1 MAQELK
7 MTHGHPGKLLLKFA
21 LPLMLGNVFQQL
33 YTVLDTAIVG
43 QGVGMNALAALGTV
57 DWLNWMFV
65 GIAQGFTQ
73 GFSVRTAQKYGQG
86 DTEGVKRSAGVSFWL
101 SLLIGVGLMVVSQF
115 GLNGFLTLLKVP
127 DTLRPGAQEYT
138 RIIFA
143 GLPVVMYFNYC
154 ASLLRAVGDSKTP
167 LYAMMAAALTNIVLD
182 CIAVFVLDWGIAGA
196 AAATVIAQCLSAAVC
211 TVKLLKTPVLRFEKR
226 HMKPEGKDLGKLL
239 FLGVPVALQNIVIS
253 IGGMV
258 VQSVVNHF
266 DTAFIAGFTSSNK
279 LYGVLEIAALSYGYA
294 VTTYTGQNYGARLWE
309 RIRGGIRWAVVISL
323 ATAVAISGIMILL
336 GRPITMLFISK
347 ENPELA
353 AQAGEVA
360 YRYLFV
366 MSAALPV
373 LYLLYAY
380 RSALQGMGNTVI
392 PLLSG
397 VLELFIRVGCAVA
410 ISLTGFRDGLLCIE
424 VLAWVAAAAL
434 LATAYYVSAARLG
447 KK

>member
-21 LPLMLGNVFQQL
+21 LPLMLGNVFLQL

-57 DWLNWMFV
+57 DWLNWMFI

-73 GFSVRTAQKYGQG
+73 GFSVRTAQKFGQG
-86 DTEGVKRSAGVSFWL
+86 DTEGVKRSAGVALWL
-101 SLLIGVGLMVVSQF
+101 SLLIGVGLMVVSQL
-115 GLNGFLTLLKVP
+115 GLSGFLTLLKVP
-127 DTLRPGAQEYT
+127 DTLRPGALEYT
-138 RIIFA
+138 RILFA
-143 GLPVVMYFNYC
+143 GIPVVMYFNYC

-167 LYAMMAAALTNIVLD
+167 LYAMMAAALTNIALD
-182 CIAVFVLDWGIAGA
+182 CVAVFVLGWGIAGA
-196 AAATVIAQCLSAAVC
+196 AIATVIAQSLSAAVC

-226 HMKPEGKDLGKLL
+226 HLKPQNKDLGKLL
-239 FLGVPVALQNIVIS
+239 FLGVPVALQNVVIS

-309 RIRGGIRWAVVISL
+309 RIRKGTRWAVVISI
-323 ATAVAISGIMILL
+323 ATSVAISLIMIAL
-336 GRPITMLFISK
+336 GRSITMLFISR
-347 ENPELA
+347 EDAALA

-360 YRYLFV
+360 YRYLFL

-424 VLAWVAAAAL
+424 VLAWVAAATL
-434 LATAYYVSAARLG
+434 LATAYYVCIARLG
-447 KK
+447 KN

>member
-1 MAQELK
+1 MAQQLK
-7 MTHGHPGKLLLKFA
+7 MTQGHPGKLLLKFA

-43 QGVGMNALAALGTV
+43 QGVGMNALASLGTV
-57 DWLNWMFV
+57 DWLNWMFI

-73 GFSVRTAQKYGQG
+73 GFSVRTAQKYGEG
-86 DTEGVKRSAGVSFWL
+86 DIEGVKRSAGVALWL
-101 SLLIGVGLMVVSQF
+101 SLCIGIGLSIVSQL
-115 GLNGFLTLLKVP
+115 GLNGLLTLLKVP
-127 DTLRPGAQEYT
+127 DTLRPGALEYT
-138 RIIFA
+138 RILFA

-154 ASLLRAVGDSKTP
+154 ASILRAVGDSKTP

-182 CIAVFVLDWGIAGA
+182 CIAVFVLGWGIAGA
-196 AAATVIAQCLSAAVC
+196 AVATVIAQCLSAVVC

-226 HMKPEGKDLGKLL
+226 HMKPQNKDLGKLL
-239 FLGVPVALQNIVIS
+239 LLGIPVALQNIVIS

-309 RIRGGIRWAVVISL
+309 RIRSGIRWAVVISL
-323 ATAVAISGIMILL
+323 ITATVISGIMIAL

-347 ENPELA
+347 DDAELA

-397 VLELFIRVGCAVA
+397 VLELFIRVGCAVV

-434 LATAYYVSAARLG
+434 LATAYYVCVARLG

>member
-1 MAQELK
+1 MSQQLK
-7 MTHGHPGKLLLKFA
+7 MTHGHPGRLLLKFA

-43 QGVGMNALAALGTV
+43 QGVGMNALASLGTV
-57 DWLNWMFV
+57 DWLNWMFI

-73 GFSVRTAQKYGQG
+73 GFSVRTAQKYGEG
-86 DTEGVKRSAGVSFWL
+86 DIEGVKRSAGVSLWL
-101 SLLIGVGLMVVSQF
+101 SLCIGIGLSMVSQL
-115 GLNGFLTLLKVP
+115 GLNGLLTLLKVP
-127 DTLRPGAQEYT
+127 DTLRPGALEYS
-138 RIIFA
+138 RILLA

-154 ASLLRAVGDSKTP
+154 ASILRAVGDSKTP

-182 CIAVFVLDWGIAGA
+182 CIAVFVLGWGIAGA
-196 AAATVIAQCLSAAVC
+196 AVATVIAQCLSAAVC
-211 TVKLLKTPVLRFEKR
+211 TLKLLKTPVLRFEKR
-226 HMKPEGKDLGKLL
+226 HMKPQNRDLGKLL
-239 FLGVPVALQNIVIS
+239 LLGIPVALQNIVIS

-309 RIRGGIRWAVVISL
+309 RIRSGIRWAVVISL
-323 ATAVAISGIMILL
+323 ITATVISGIMIAL
-336 GRPITMLFISK
+336 GRPITMLFISR
-347 ENPELA
+347 EDAELA

-397 VLELFIRVGCAVA
+397 VLELVIRVGCAIV

-434 LATAYYVSAARLG
+434 LATAYYVCVARLG